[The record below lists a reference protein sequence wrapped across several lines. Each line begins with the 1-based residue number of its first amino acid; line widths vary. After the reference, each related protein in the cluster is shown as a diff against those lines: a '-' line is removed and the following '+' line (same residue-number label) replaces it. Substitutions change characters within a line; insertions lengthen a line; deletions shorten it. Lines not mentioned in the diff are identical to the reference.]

1 MKITMLVE
9 TSGPFQL
16 SDMGSKNPLISSRN
30 PTVVEATN
38 FVQHRVSLGHIKIL
52 GKVREGATNED
63 FMKCLADCDGDCA
76 LAVASYL
83 SEWGLEE
90 VATDAPKAETK
101 AEKKARKKLEKA
113 AAKAEAEEAAI
124 ATAEAAEKAD
134 ADAKAAEEAEKPAF
148 PAAAAE

>member
-1 MKITMLVE
+1 MKVMMLVE

-38 FVQHRVSLGHIKIL
+38 FVQHRISLGQIKIL

-76 LAVASYL
+76 LATASYL
-83 SEWGLEE
+83 SECGLEE
-90 VATDAPKAETK
+90 VATDASEAETK
-101 AEKKARKKLEKA
+101 AEKRARKKAER
-113 AAKAEAEEAAI
+113 KAEAEEAEEAAMI
-124 ATAEAAEKAD
+124 KADAEAEAAA
-134 ADAKAAEEAEKPAF
+134 
-148 PAAAAE
+148 AAAAEAATKAKAEAASTD